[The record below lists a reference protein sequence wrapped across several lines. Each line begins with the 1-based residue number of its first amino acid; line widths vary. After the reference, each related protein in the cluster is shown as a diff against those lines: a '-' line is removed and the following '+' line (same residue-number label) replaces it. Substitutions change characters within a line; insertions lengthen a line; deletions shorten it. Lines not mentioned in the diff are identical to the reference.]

1 MKYVELGKTGL
12 KVSRICFG
20 ALTIGPSQ
28 ANLDLETG
36 AEVISYALN
45 AGINFIDTAEIY
57 GTYPYIKEAIKGR
70 REQVIIAS
78 KSYAYTAEGMEQSLK
93 NALLALD
100 TDYIDIFLLHEQES
114 ALTLAGHRPA
124 LEYLL
129 EAKEQGLVKAVGI
142 SSHSVEAVAVAAQM
156 PEIDVIHP
164 LINLQGIGIING
176 TLEEMLTATK
186 LAFEQGKGIY
196 SMKPLG
202 GGNLIPRAREALHF
216 AFSLDFVHAVAL
228 GMQSF
233 AEVEYNVAIC
243 QGKEP
248 SGEVI
253 QQLRNRPRKL
263 HIEDWCQGCG
273 KCVARCSAGAL
284 TLVGGNA
291 QVDPEKCRLCSYCAM
306 VCPEFCIKV
315 I

>member
-20 ALTIGPSQ
+20 ALTIGPCQ
-28 ANLDLETG
+28 ANMELKAG
-36 AEVISYALN
+36 AEVIKHALD

-57 GTYPYIKEAIKGR
+57 GTYPYIKEAVKGR
-70 REQVIIAS
+70 REQVVIAS
-78 KSYAYTAEGMEQSLK
+78 KSYAYTAEGMEKSLK

-100 TDYIDIFLLHEQES
+100 TDYIDIFLLHEQETV
-114 ALTLAGHRPA
+114 LTLAGHRPA

-129 EAKEQGLVKAVGI
+129 KAKSQGLVKAVGI
-142 SSHSVEAVAVAAQM
+142 SSHSVEAVAAAARM

-164 LINLQGIGIING
+164 LINIKGIGIING
-176 TLEEMLTATK
+176 TLEEMLAATQ

-202 GGNLIPRAREALHF
+202 GGNLIPIAREALNF
-216 AFSLDFVHAVAL
+216 VFSLKFVHSVAL
-228 GMQSF
+228 GMQSL
-233 AEVEYNVAIC
+233 AEVDYNVAIC
-243 QGKEP
+243 EGREP
-248 SGEVI
+248 QENVEK
-253 QQLRNRPRKL
+253 QLRNHPRKL

-273 KCVARCSAGAL
+273 KCVSRCSASAL
-284 TLVGGNA
+284 ALVNGKA
-291 QVDPEKCRLCSYCAM
+291 QVDQAKCRLCSYCAM